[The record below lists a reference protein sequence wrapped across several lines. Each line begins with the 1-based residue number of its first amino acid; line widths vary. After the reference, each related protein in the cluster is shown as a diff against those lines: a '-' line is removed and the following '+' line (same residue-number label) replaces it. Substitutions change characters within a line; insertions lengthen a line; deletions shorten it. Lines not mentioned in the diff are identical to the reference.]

1 MSFCERLRERRE
13 TLNMS
18 RQELADKIN
27 VGVSAIGNYETGV
40 SHPKPEILYKIF
52 GALDV
57 DPNFLYQ
64 DEFAHIKKAPELE
77 DPGVRLYK
85 LLDEIDKASVRGYME
100 ALLTAEKYKQDVA
113 KMA

>member
-13 TLNMS
+13 ALKMS

-27 VGVSAIGNYETGV
+27 VGASAIGNYETGV
-40 SHPKPEILYKIF
+40 SHPKPEILYRIF
-52 GALDV
+52 EALSV

-64 DEFAHIKKAPELE
+64 DEFTHIKKAPDIEE
-77 DPGVRLYK
+77 PGVRLYK
-85 LLDEIDKASVRGYME
+85 QLDEIDKASACGYME
-100 ALLTAEKYKQDVA
+100 ALLNAEKYKQDGE